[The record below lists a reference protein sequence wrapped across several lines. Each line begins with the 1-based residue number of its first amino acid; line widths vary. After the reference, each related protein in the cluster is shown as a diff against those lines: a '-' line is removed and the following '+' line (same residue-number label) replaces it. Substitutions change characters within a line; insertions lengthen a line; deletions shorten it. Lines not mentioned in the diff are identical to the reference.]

1 MSILGTGGYHRRKE
15 ELRMRDLVEHLSTGL
30 PLDFPEEGRTGP
42 ALLDAAND
50 NVPTGATGTVGA

>member
-1 MSILGTGGYHRRKE
+1 
-15 ELRMRDLVEHLSTGL
+15 MRDLVEHLSTGL

-50 NVPTGATGTVGA
+50 NVPTGARGTVGA